1 MFTRVKIIESLVSS
15 LDESPTRRDSEDASF
30 GFTPLRLRGDF
41 ANHDAKCCIV
51 NANHGTQRGVLGRG
65 AGVGRDL
72 GIGVGL
78 GVAVG
83 VSVGVGVGVG
93 VIVGVGVGVAVCVA
107 FSSALLRRTKP
118 IPCPPA
124 TSTVP
129 LSSKL
134 AVCSARAVL
143 RLHVAV
149 QVSSAG
155 SYSSA
160 LLRETKPVANPAAT
174 STLPLGNKL
183 AV

>member
-1 MFTRVKIIESLVSS
+1 MYCFMGVVLCIFYGVE
-15 LDESPTRRDSEDASF
+15 
-30 GFTPLRLRGDF
+30 RG
-41 ANHDAKCCIV
+41 
-51 NANHGTQRGVLGRG
+51 R
-65 AGVGRDL
+65 GVGRGL
-72 GIGVGL
+72 GVGEGL

-83 VSVGVGVGVG
+83 VAVGVALGVGVGVGVG
-93 VIVGVGVGVAVCVA
+93 VIVGIGVGVAVCVA

-160 LLRETKPVANPAAT
+160 LARVLTPSNP
-174 STLPLGNKL
+174 
-183 AV
+183 